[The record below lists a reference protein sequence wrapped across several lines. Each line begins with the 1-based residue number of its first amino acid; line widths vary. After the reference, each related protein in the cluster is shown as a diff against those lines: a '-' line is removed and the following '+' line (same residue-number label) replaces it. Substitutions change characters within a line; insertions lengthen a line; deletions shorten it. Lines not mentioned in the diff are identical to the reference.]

1 VEAEARS
8 AVDGGLNPQG
18 MKYRFADD
26 TPGKQT
32 LIHPKAN
39 GEVVKVR
46 GSLPRA
52 ATSVRGAASTTVLG
66 LSQDSVRVEGVTM
79 TRNAA
84 SPLWTGGSERRA
96 HWSTER
102 WRQRPS
108 RNAVVGLRRWE
119 TGGGPQ

>member
-1 VEAEARS
+1 
-8 AVDGGLNPQG
+8 

-39 GEVVKVR
+39 GKVVKVR

-66 LSQDSVRVEGVTM
+66 LSQDSIRVEGVTM

-84 SPLWTGGSERRA
+84 TPVGGREAANGVRIVA
-96 HWSTER
+96 LKGGF
-102 WRQRPS
+102 
-108 RNAVVGLRRWE
+108 NARVGTPW
-119 TGGGPQ
+119 